1 MIQFKPY
8 VYKPPLIDKMNIANL
23 IHQGIEILG
32 YSFDLKYN
40 DVIHKLESSKTDY
53 DLSNNKRIIKLDS
66 IELHFNNDALYMVV
80 YVIDEDVSERDV
92 VSILDK
98 NSINWVTDNNYT
110 FGDQKGIRIKN
121 KDEILFIFDT
131 QINRLEKAVFTAI

>member
-1 MIQFKPY
+1 
-8 VYKPPLIDKMNIANL
+8 MNIANL
-23 IHQGIEILG
+23 IHQGIESLE

-121 KDEILFIFDT
+121 KDEILLIFDT